1 MRASS
6 KFPKSLSNP
15 HSVQSTSGHTWHG
28 SAGWYFCWLLVAV
41 VFAAGCRSYRD
52 PEAQLAIAR
61 FDTTDAAAPH
71 LLFRGTIPFDSVR
84 DARQLRFDIW
94 KIESEDYPREIRLMA
109 RVFDTS
115 GNFVT
120 HLAPPVVPTQERWQR
135 LTETLGRRTLGIETF
150 TVREFGAGDSAR
162 GYRIVLALDYSGSMR
177 GVWDAMQDGARVF
190 IGMKYPA
197 DELAIATFNTQLDV
211 KVPFE
216 RNSQRLREHFEQV
229 HERNFGGY
237 SAVYDGLIAAVELF
251 DTADVLEQ
259 PRVLVCFTDGDEN
272 ASRSKARELFEKAQQ
287 RRVRIFPIGFGY
299 VRDEL
304 LEYIA
309 NETGGRFYRVTSR
322 KELLDAFAE
331 IYRSLRYYY
340 LVRYT
345 PPVFAGLHTV
355 RLYLQADSTLEA
367 VGTYDKSDINPW
379 AELNDAFN
387 KLINFDY
394 NKATLRPEAIPII
407 EEIVDQLE
415 RYERVWLEVRG
426 HTDDIGGIEFNQ
438 RLSEARARA
447 VVQALVE
454 RGIDSVRLRARG
466 MGMMYPL
473 VPNTSEENRAK
484 NRRTE
489 FRIIRR

>member
-1 MRASS
+1 MIRRQGA
-6 KFPKSLSNP
+6 
-15 HSVQSTSGHTWHG
+15 
-28 SAGWYFCWLLVAV
+28 LLVVFATVAV
-41 VFAAGCRSYRD
+41 VLSIGGCRSYRD

-61 FDTTDAAAPH
+61 FDTSEATPTPGF
-71 LLFRGTIPFDSVR
+71 FRGTVPIDSVA
-84 DARQLRFDIW
+84 DVSTLRFDIW

-109 RVFDTS
+109 RVFDSS

-120 HLAPPVVPTQERWQR
+120 HLAPPVVPTQERWVR
-135 LTETLGRRTLGIETF
+135 LTETLGRRTVPIGTF
-150 TVREFGAGDSAR
+150 TVREFGEGDSAL

-177 GVWDAMQDGARVF
+177 GVWDAMQDGARLF

-197 DELAIATFNTQLDV
+197 DELAIATFNTQLDP

-216 RNSQRLREHFEQV
+216 RERNIVRAQYEQTYR
-229 HERNFGGY
+229 RNFGGY
-237 SAVYDGLIAAVELF
+237 SSVYDGLIAAVSLF
-251 DTADVLEQ
+251 DTTADEQ

-272 ASRSKARELFEKAQQ
+272 ASRESARTLFELAQR

-309 NETGGRFYRVTSR
+309 RETGGRFYRVTSR
-322 KELLDAFAE
+322 KELLAAFEE

-340 LVRYT
+340 LVRYV
-345 PPVFAGLHTV
+345 PPVFAGLHNVELT
-355 RLYLQADSTLEA
+355 LQPRPGSPSLIAQGS
-367 VGTYDKSDINPW
+367 YDKSDINPW
-379 AELNDAFN
+379 AQLNDAFN
-387 KLINFDY
+387 KMINFDY
-394 NKATLRPEAIPII
+394 NKATLRPDALPII
-407 EEIVDQLE
+407 EEIADQLE

-438 RLSEARARA
+438 RLSEERAKA
-447 VVQALVE
+447 VVKALVE

-466 MGMMYPL
+466 MGMLYPL

-489 FRIIRR
+489 FVIIRR

>member
-1 MRASS
+1 MKRYALAA
-6 KFPKSLSNP
+6 F
-15 HSVQSTSGHTWHG
+15 VW
-28 SAGWYFCWLLVAV
+28 VAV
-41 VFAAGCRSYRD
+41 FSLGGGSSGCRSYRD

-61 FDTTDAAAPH
+61 FDTTDQPSSRAF
-71 LLFRGTIPFDSVR
+71 FRGTLPIDSVR
-84 DARQLRFDIW
+84 DISTLRFDIW
-94 KIESEDYPREIRLMA
+94 KIESDDYPKEIRLMA
-109 RVFDTS
+109 RVFDSS
-115 GNFVT
+115 GNFIT
-120 HLAPPVVPTQERWQR
+120 HLAPPVVPTQERWIK
-135 LTETLGRRTLGIETF
+135 LTETLGRRTVPIGTF
-150 TVREFGAGDSAR
+150 SVREYGEGDSAM

-177 GVWDAMQDGARVF
+177 GVLDAMHEGAQLF
-190 IGMKYPA
+190 IRMKYPA

-211 KVPFE
+211 KVPFTHD
-216 RNSQRLREHFEQV
+216 RAALSQQYMRTYQ
-229 HERNFGGY
+229 RNFGGY
-237 SAVYDGLIAAVELF
+237 SSVYDGLIAATMLF
-251 DTADVLEQ
+251 DTATDER

-272 ASRSKARELFEKAQQ
+272 ASREDARALFEHAQR

-309 NETGGRFYRVTSR
+309 QQTGGRFYRVTSR
-322 KELLDAFAE
+322 KELLAAFEE

-345 PPVFAGLHTV
+345 PPVFAGLHHV
-355 RLYLQADSTLEA
+355 ELSLQPRAGSQVLIA
-367 VGTYDKSDINPW
+367 RGSYDKSDINPW
-379 AELNDAFN
+379 AQLNDAFN
-387 KLINFDY
+387 KMINFDY
-394 NKATLRPEAIPII
+394 NKATLRPDAIPII

-466 MGMMYPL
+466 MGMLYPL

-489 FRIIRR
+489 FVIIRR